1 MQAPNPKCD
10 IWRCRGKHL
19 EVPAYGVQDLTAE
32 ATSICSRFDKIFPVR
47 VMDIT
52 PRCIKPQVMVP
63 RIKKFLKFSAKMPWQ
78 DSHKLLFSKRITW
91 INARA
96 QSAGL

>member
-52 PRCIKPQVMVP
+52 PRCIKPQVMVSSDQK
-63 RIKKFLKFSAKMPWQ
+63 ISEVFGKDAL
-78 DSHKLLFSKRITW
+78 
-91 INARA
+91 
-96 QSAGL
+96 AGLTQTLV